1 MTIQNFV
8 GLFSVTVLVAGMA
21 QAAPKKVTT
30 TTTKQSKVIA
40 KASETTLK
48 NVEGQVKWTG
58 YGVGKTHSGTIDIKS
73 GEVVLKNNE
82 ITSAMFVLDM
92 TTLNTPDSEKLK
104 GHLKSD
110 DFFAVDKFKEAT
122 FKTTKVEAL
131 KNADPKAT
139 LTSYALTGD
148 LTIKDKTAPITFTA
162 IVTQDGKVYTAT
174 GNAEISD
181 RTKYGIVY
189 HSKQFETASKLG
201 DKLIED
207 NIKVDIEAKAQ

>member
-1 MTIQNFV
+1 MKMQNIV
-8 GLFSVTVLVAGMA
+8 GLFSVVVLAAGIS
-21 QAAPKKVTT
+21 QAAPKKSASAK
-30 TTTKQSKVIA
+30 TKETPKV
-40 KASETTLK
+40 SETTLK
-48 NVEGQVKWTG
+48 KVEGHVKWTG
-58 YGVGKTHSGTIDIKS
+58 YGVGKTHSGTINIKS
-73 GEVVLKNNE
+73 GEVKLKNNE
-82 ITSAMFVLDM
+82 ITSAQFVLDM
-92 TTLNTPDSEKLK
+92 ETLNTADSDKLK

-110 DFFAVDKFKEAT
+110 DFFAVEKFKEAT

-131 KNADPKAT
+131 KAADSKAGST
-139 LTSYALTGD
+139 TYALTGD

-162 IVTQDGKVYTAT
+162 VVIQDGKKFAAT

-207 NIKVDIEAKAQ
+207 NIKIDIEAQAQ